1 MRTYEFL
8 VDRDDGASRVHLNY
22 ANDAEAIEAAWQIA
36 LHWPVR
42 IFDGERPVADL
53 PRLFRPTRQRSN

>member
-8 VDRDDGASRVHLNY
+8 VDRGNGASRVHLNY

-36 LHWPVR
+36 LH
-42 IFDGERPVADL
+42 
-53 PRLFRPTRQRSN
+53 

>member
-8 VDRDDGASRVHLNY
+8 VDRGNGASRVHLNY